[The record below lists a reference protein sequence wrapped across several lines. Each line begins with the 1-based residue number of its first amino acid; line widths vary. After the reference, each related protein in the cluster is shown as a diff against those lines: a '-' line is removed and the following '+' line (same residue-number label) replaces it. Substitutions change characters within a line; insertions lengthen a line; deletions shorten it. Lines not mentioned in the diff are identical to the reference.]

1 MSTTSNEDRSGR
13 QFCVFLVVLC
23 VCAVVIT
30 LIVLTVMRQKTMS
43 RHKESAAATDHEM
56 MHRLSYEVLKR
67 TKQGINAL
75 EDDPPEK
82 VPSAGQ
88 SRLEPIP
95 NAGKSKE

>member
-1 MSTTSNEDRSGR
+1 MSTSSNEDKSGR

-30 LIVLTVMRQKTMS
+30 LIVLTVMRQKAMNV
-43 RHKESAAATDHEM
+43 HKESAVATDREM

-82 VPSAGQ
+82 LPLAARS
-88 SRLEPIP
+88 SP
-95 NAGKSKE
+95 NARMGKE